1 MNRFYQHPLSPA
13 WRTAYYRVAL
23 VEPSS
28 RSRRHVAIHDPAQIR
43 DLRSTARPLK
53 PRRHLPLSATFPSRT
68 MTTSLPA
75 SLRAIHQEALSR
87 RSWRHHW
94 VQ

>member
-13 WRTAYYRVAL
+13 WRTARSRAAL

-28 RSRRHVAIHDPAQIR
+28 RSRRYVAMTLHRAVIYGSAIEASQAFAVVGCFSFSRHDAAFTGTI
-43 DLRSTARPLK
+43 K
-53 PRRHLPLSATFPSRT
+53 GSRK
-68 MTTSLPA
+68 
-75 SLRAIHQEALSR
+75 EALSR
-87 RSWRHHW
+87 RPWRHHW

>member
-13 WRTAYYRVAL
+13 WRTARSRAAL

-28 RSRRHVAIHDPAQIR
+28 MSRRHVAMTLHKSVIYGPAIEAAQAFAAVGCFSFSRHDTP
-43 DLRSTARPLK
+43 
-53 PRRHLPLSATFPSRT
+53 
-68 MTTSLPA
+68 LPA
-75 SLRAIHQEALSR
+75 PFRATRQEALSR
-87 RSWRHHW
+87 RSWRHHL